1 MISPDLPAALKASL
15 EARLHGLSRQDAAAR
30 ATRIS
35 DTYRSGGNSGAITT
49 EADAIAYATVR
60 MPATYAAVAASLNAL
75 MQASPDFAP
84 SSLLDVGAGPGTAS
98 FAAAEAF
105 SSLTSFNAIDANHAL
120 RTLALSLAAD
130 GLHSRDLTY
139 ALGGA
144 RALLDRAERAGL
156 VIASYMINELSDAE
170 RRSVVDLL
178 WEKTDQT
185 LLIVEPGTP
194 AGYQRI
200 IAARDQLIA
209 KRAHVAA
216 PCPHAA
222 ACPLIAPDWCHFVQR
237 LARSRAHRELKGA
250 DVPFE
255 DEKFSFI
262 ALTRHPVSQRPTGRV
277 LAAPV
282 VTKVG
287 ATAKLCRADGT
298 AAVVSIPRRDKP
310 AFAAARRWDW
320 GDGVELPPRP

>member
-1 MISPDLPAALKASL
+1 MISPDLPAALKSAL
-15 EARLHGLSRQDAAAR
+15 EARLHGQSRRDAGER
-30 ATRIS
+30 AGRIS
-35 DTYRSGGNSGAITT
+35 ASYRSGGNSGTITS

-75 MQASPDFAP
+75 MQANPDFAP
-84 SSLLDVGAGPGTAS
+84 ASLLDVGAGPGTAS

-105 SSLTSFNAIDANHAL
+105 SSLASYSAMDSNPAL
-120 RTLALSLAAD
+120 RSLAMALAD
-130 GLHSRDLTY
+130 DATRLRGLTY
-139 ALGGA
+139 ALGPA
-144 RALLDRAERAGL
+144 RTLLDRAERADL
-156 VIASYMINELSDAE
+156 VIASYMIGELTEIERAATIDA
-170 RRSVVDLL
+170 L
-178 WEKTDQT
+178 WARTNGT

-200 IAARDQLIA
+200 LAARDRQIA
-209 KRAHVAA
+209 TGAHVAA

-262 ALTRHPVSQRPTGRV
+262 ALTRQPASQRPGARV
-277 LAAPV
+277 LAQPL

-320 GDGVELPPRP
+320 GDGVTPP